1 MKTTKK
7 IVAIFLAV
15 LMAMSMFSVSLTAF
29 AATKKVTKITISKT
43 KATIYTTQT
52 LTLTAK
58 VTPTNATNKKVTW
71 STSNSKVATVS
82 SKGVVTAKAAGTA
95 TITVKAADGSG
106 KKATCKVTVKKL
118 VKITSMKMNYSSKT
132 IYTGNTLTLK
142 VTAKP
147 SNASILTY
155 TWKTSNSKVATV
167 SSKGVVTAKK
177 AGTATITAYATDG
190 SGKKVSCKIT
200 VKNFVKITSMT
211 MNYTSKTINTG
222 SSLKL
227 KVTAKPSNA
236 TTQTYTWKTSNSKIA
251 TVSSTG
257 TVKALKAG
265 TVTIAAYATDGSGK
279 KATCKI
285 TVKDVPVSSI
295 KLSKTKATLYPG
307 ASLTLK
313 ATVSP
318 TNATVPTVKWTT
330 SDSTAATV
338 SSTGV
343 VKAVKAGKTATITA
357 TATDGSGKKA
367 TCKITVGTYAKE
379 ITVTCDEANTSSWYL
394 GKTAKLTATVSPE
407 NTTNKNVT
415 WSSDNPNYISVD
427 ADGNVKVI
435 KLKKSLLGKV
445 LETTA
450 TITATAADGSGV
462 KGTYKVSAV
471 EYIALSSIAFPD
483 TVKDVMYVGQ
493 SSNLGVTIEPI
504 NASERGISYT
514 SSDPSIIT
522 VDGSGN
528 VKALKAGT
536 ATITAASVYDASKT
550 VSKTITVK
558 DVTISA
564 GITNKKVFYAVGDTA
579 RLFCYTTPSEAL
591 DPTYGGLGSKFES
604 EDESVAV
611 IEPVK
616 DAYGNLQP
624 NSALITFKGVGKT
637 RVRALTTNGE
647 AASEWIEVEV
657 RSLKIEESGK
667 ERTFFENVKKGD
679 SFVLD
684 AYLFNGSRVTQTDG
698 YSDIDIFLGA
708 YGDYFTVIPD
718 ETTGTYTV
726 IIEEDLPADGAYITF
741 KSLYSDIS
749 AKVAFISGTYQLPS
763 GSKTEL
769 LGAFKAYSQSA
780 KTLSSSDCLKT
791 IKYNDLAVD
800 ESKSKTEMTV
810 NGISLDTFIKSVGGL
825 LGDEDMD
832 DLTSEMSPEAMIKEL
847 FTDDAVDKTTVGKA
861 SYPAEITVDEVDV
874 KSIEVIDDGNITYK
888 MKLTLN
894 DQTSDAA
901 LADVNTS
908 AYGKTMKVIDK
919 AFMDNYAE
927 QLKLAGSDELGTDA
941 STTLNYGTITQRY
954 SDGYVIY
961 TIDKLTNKVIDS
973 EYHYK
978 SNISVS
984 NAVFNMTANL
994 ADTLFGSLTLGVK
1007 LTAYFTMNVETT
1019 TNYTSMTY

>member
-1 MKTTKK
+1 MKATKK

-15 LMAMSMFSVSLTAF
+15 LMTMSMFSVALTAF
-29 AATKKVTKITISKT
+29 AATRKVTKITISKT

-52 LTLTAK
+52 LKLTAK

-82 SKGVVTAKAAGTA
+82 SKGVVTAKKAGTA

-142 VTAKP
+142 ATAKP

-155 TWKTSNSKVATV
+155 KWKTSNSKVATV

-190 SGKKVSCKIT
+190 SGKKVSCKVT
-200 VKNFVKITSMT
+200 VKKLVKITSMK
-211 MNYTSKTINTG
+211 MNYSSKTIETG

-227 KVTAKPSNA
+227 KATAKPSNA
-236 TTQTYTWKTSNSKIA
+236 TNQTYKWKTSNSKIA

-265 TVTIAAYATDGSGK
+265 KVTIAAYATDGSGK

-318 TNATVPTVKWTT
+318 TNATVPAVKWTT

-367 TCKITVGTYAKE
+367 TCVITVGTYAKE
-379 ITVTCDEANTSSWYL
+379 ITVTCDAAKTFSWYP
-394 GKTAKLTATVSPE
+394 GKTAKLVATVSPT
-407 NTTNKNVT
+407 NTTNKKVT
-415 WSSDNPNYISVD
+415 WSSDNSNYISVD

-435 KLKKSLLGKV
+435 KLKKDWLGRV
-445 LETTA
+445 QETTA

-471 EYIALSSIAFPD
+471 EYVELSSTAFAD

-493 SSNLGVTIEPI
+493 TSTMGVTIEPA
-504 NASERGISYT
+504 NASERGISFT
-514 SSDPSIIT
+514 SSDPSVIT

-528 VKALKAGT
+528 AKALKAGT
-536 ATITAASVYDASKT
+536 ATITATSTFDANKK

-564 GITNKKVFYAVGDTA
+564 SITSKKDFYAVGDTA

-591 DPTYGGLGSKFES
+591 ASLGSRFET
-604 EDESVAV
+604 ENASVAV

-616 DAYGNLQP
+616 DSVGNLNP
-624 NSALITFKGVGKT
+624 NSALITFKGAGKT
-637 RVRALTTNGE
+637 RVRALTANGD

-657 RSLKIEESGK
+657 RSLKVEENGK
-667 ERTFFENVKKGD
+667 EKTFFENVKEGD

-684 AYLFNGSRVTQTDG
+684 AYLFNGNRVTKDDV
-698 YSDIDIFLGA
+698 YSDVDVFLGS
-708 YGDYFTVIPD
+708 YGDYFRVEPN
-718 ETTGTYTV
+718 ETTGEYTV
-726 IIEEDLPADGAYITF
+726 IIEKDLPSEGAYITF
-741 KSLYSDIS
+741 KSFYGDIS
-749 AKVAFISGTYQLPS
+749 AKVAFIGGTYQLPS
-763 GSKTEL
+763 GSKAEL

-791 IKYNDLAVD
+791 IKYSDLAVD
-800 ESKSKTEMTV
+800 SNKSNTEMTV
-810 NGISLDTFIKSVGGL
+810 NGISLEAFIKSIGGL
-825 LGDEDMD
+825 LGDDEMG
-832 DLTSEMSPEAMIKEL
+832 DLTSDMSPEAMIKEL
-847 FTDDAVDKTTVGKA
+847 FTEDTVDKSTVGKA
-861 SYPAEITVDEVDV
+861 GYPAEITVDEANV

-888 MKLTLN
+888 MKLTLSN
-894 DQTSDAA
+894 QTSDVA
-901 LADVNTS
+901 LADINTS

-927 QLKLAGSDELGTDA
+927 QLKLAGSDELGADA

-973 EYHYK
+973 EYHYR
-978 SNISVS
+978 SNISVN
-984 NAVFNMTANL
+984 NAVFNMKANL
-994 ADTLFGSLTLGVK
+994 ADTALGSLTLGVK
-1007 LTAYFTMNVETT
+1007 LTAYFTMNVDTT
-1019 TNYTSMTY
+1019 TNYSSITY

>member
-15 LMAMSMFSVSLTAF
+15 LMAMSMFSVALTAF
-29 AATKKVTKITISKT
+29 AATKKVTKITISQT

-52 LTLTAK
+52 LKLTAK

-82 SKGVVTAKAAGTA
+82 SKGVVTAKGAGTA

-132 IYTGNTLTLK
+132 IYTGDTLTLK

-147 SNASILTY
+147 SKASILTY
-155 TWKTSNSKVATV
+155 KWKTSNSKVATV

-200 VKNFVKITSMT
+200 VKTFVKITSMKL
-211 MNYTSKTINTG
+211 NYTSKTIEIG

-227 KVTAKPSNA
+227 KATAKPSNA
-236 TTQTYTWKTSNSKIA
+236 TNQTYKWKTSNSKIA

-265 TVTIAAYATDGSGK
+265 KVTIAAYATDGSGK

-318 TNATVPTVKWTT
+318 TNATVPAVKWTS
-330 SDSTAATV
+330 SDTTAATV

-357 TATDGSGKKA
+357 IATDGSGKKA
-367 TCKITVGTYAKE
+367 TCVITVGTYAKE
-379 ITVTCDEANTSSWYL
+379 ITVSPAEKDVSWYK
-394 GKTAKLTATVSPE
+394 GKTAKLVATVSPA
-407 NTTNKNVT
+407 NTTNKKVT
-415 WSSDNPNYISVD
+415 WSSDNSKYITVD

-435 KLKKSLLGKV
+435 KEKLIG
-445 LETTA
+445 TTSA
-450 TITATAADGSGV
+450 IITATATDGSGV
-462 KGTYKVSAV
+462 KGTYKVSVV
-471 EYIALSSIAFPD
+471 EYVELSSIAFAD

-493 SSNLGVTIEPI
+493 TSTMGVTIEPA
-504 NASERGISYT
+504 NASERGISFT
-514 SSDPSIIT
+514 SSDPSVIT

-528 VKALKAGT
+528 AKALKAGT
-536 ATITAASVYDASKT
+536 ATITATSTFDSNKK

-564 GITNKKVFYAVGDTA
+564 SITSKKDFYAVGDTA

-591 DPTYGGLGSKFES
+591 ASLGSRFET
-604 EDESVAV
+604 ENASVAV

-616 DAYGNLQP
+616 DSVGNLNP
-624 NSALITFKGVGKT
+624 NSALITFKGAGKT
-637 RVRALTTNGE
+637 RVRALTANGD

-657 RSLKIEESGK
+657 RSLKVEENGK
-667 ERTFFENVKKGD
+667 EKTFFENVKEGD

-684 AYLFNGSRVTQTDG
+684 AYLFNGNRVTKDDV
-698 YSDIDIFLGA
+698 YSDIDVFLGT

-718 ETTGTYTV
+718 ETTGKYTV
-726 IIEEDLPADGAYITF
+726 IIEKDLPSDGAYITF
-741 KSLYSDIS
+741 KSFYGDIS
-749 AKVAFISGTYQLPS
+749 AKVAFIGGTYQLPS
-763 GSKTEL
+763 GSKAEL

-791 IKYNDLAVD
+791 IKYSDLAVD
-800 ESKSKTEMTV
+800 SNKSNTEMTV
-810 NGISLDTFIKSVGGL
+810 NGISLEAFIKSIGGL
-825 LGDEDMD
+825 LGDDEMG
-832 DLTSEMSPEAMIKEL
+832 DLTSDMSPEAMIKEL
-847 FTDDAVDKTTVGKA
+847 FTEDTVDKATVGKA
-861 SYPAEITVDEVDV
+861 GYPAEITVDEANV

-894 DQTSDAA
+894 NQTSDVA

-927 QLKLAGSDELGTDA
+927 QLKLAGSDELGADA

-973 EYHYK
+973 EYHYR
-978 SNISVS
+978 SNISVN
-984 NAVFNMTANL
+984 NAVFNMKANL
-994 ADTLFGSLTLGVK
+994 ADTALGSLTLGVK
-1007 LTAYFTMNVETT
+1007 LTAYFTMNVDTT
-1019 TNYTSMTY
+1019 TNYSSITY

>member
-1 MKTTKK
+1 MKATKK

-15 LMAMSMFSVSLTAF
+15 LMTMSMFSVALTAF
-29 AATKKVTKITISKT
+29 AATRKVTKITISKT

-52 LTLTAK
+52 LKLTAK

-82 SKGVVTAKAAGTA
+82 SKGVVTAKKAGTA
-95 TITVKAADGSG
+95 TITVKAADSSG

-142 VTAKP
+142 ATAKP

-155 TWKTSNSKVATV
+155 KWKTSNSKVATV

-190 SGKKVSCKIT
+190 SGKKVSCKVT

-211 MNYTSKTINTG
+211 LNYTSKTIETG

-227 KVTAKPSNA
+227 KATAKPSNA
-236 TTQTYTWKTSNSKIA
+236 TNQTYKWKTSNSKIA

-265 TVTIAAYATDGSGK
+265 KVTIAAYATDGSGK

-318 TNATVPTVKWTT
+318 TNATVPAVKWTT

-367 TCKITVGTYAKE
+367 TCVITVGTYAKE
-379 ITVTCDEANTSSWYL
+379 ITVSPAEKDVSWYK
-394 GKTAKLTATVSPE
+394 GKTAKLVATVSPA
-407 NTTNKNVT
+407 NTTNKKVT
-415 WSSDNPNYISVD
+415 WSSDNSKYITVD

-435 KLKKSLLGKV
+435 KEKLIG
-445 LETTA
+445 TTSA
-450 TITATAADGSGV
+450 IITATATDGSGV
-462 KGTYKVSAV
+462 KGTYKVSVV
-471 EYIALSSIAFPD
+471 EYVELSSIAFAD

-493 SSNLGVTIEPI
+493 TSTMGVTIEPA
-504 NASERGISYT
+504 NASERGISFT
-514 SSDPSIIT
+514 SSDPSVIT

-528 VKALKAGT
+528 AKALKAGT
-536 ATITAASVYDASKT
+536 ATITATSAYDANKK

-564 GITNKKVFYAVGDTA
+564 SITSKKDFYAVGDTA

-591 DPTYGGLGSKFES
+591 ASLGSRFET
-604 EDESVAV
+604 ENANVAV

-616 DAYGNLQP
+616 DSVGNLNP
-624 NSALITFKGVGKT
+624 NSALITFKGAGKT
-637 RVRALTTNGE
+637 RVRALTANGD

-657 RSLKIEESGK
+657 RSLKVEENGK
-667 ERTFFENVKKGD
+667 EKTFFENVKEGD

-684 AYLFNGSRVTQTDG
+684 AYLFNGNRVTKDDV
-698 YSDIDIFLGA
+698 YSDIDVFLGT

-718 ETTGTYTV
+718 ETTGKYTV
-726 IIEEDLPADGAYITF
+726 IIEKDLPSEGAYITF
-741 KSLYSDIS
+741 KSFYGDIS
-749 AKVAFISGTYQLPS
+749 AKVAFIGGTYQLPS
-763 GSKTEL
+763 GSKAEL

-791 IKYNDLAVD
+791 IKYSDLAVD
-800 ESKSKTEMTV
+800 SNKSKTEMTV
-810 NGISLDTFIKSVGGL
+810 NGISLEAFIKSIGGL
-825 LGDEDMD
+825 LGDDEMG

-847 FTDDAVDKTTVGKA
+847 FTEDTVDKSTVGKA
-861 SYPAEITVDEVDV
+861 GYPAEITVDEANV

-888 MKLTLN
+888 MKLTLSN
-894 DQTSDAA
+894 QTSDVA

-927 QLKLAGSDELGTDA
+927 QLKLAGSDELGADA
-941 STTLNYGTITQRY
+941 STTLNYGAITQRY

-973 EYHYK
+973 EYHYR
-978 SNISVS
+978 SNISVN
-984 NAVFNMTANL
+984 NAVFNMKANL
-994 ADTLFGSLTLGVK
+994 ADTALGSLTLGVK

-1019 TNYTSMTY
+1019 TNYTSITY